1 MATIALGTFTVTGP
15 IQRTYIQL
23 RGGDVV
29 RVRATGEVNFGGGLL
44 GILAPVLPPDGDNHP
59 TPSHYPAPRLR
70 KNSLILGVHLHGGGT
85 VWHQGG
91 RTASFTVGNVG
102 PMHAR
107 FWFGANDATPDD
119 NSGGWAV
126 SIEIE
131 RPDSLS
137 SSAIQLRV
145 ARIELVQSIQ
155 RIDNSVPLVAGKQTL
170 VRVFVDSGRQAGSP
184 RVGPLGGSLSV
195 RWPDGRTDTASA
207 LNPPGGPTATVGHDR
222 NALDDS
228 VNFVLPIN
236 TTPGEASV
244 RVRTWVTGRAD
255 LPGSS
260 AVGELTARFVP
271 GPSLAILPLLISV
284 PSRSLPA
291 PSEAQARRV
300 LGAVEQ
306 RLPYAAGQ
314 FRVLPPVRVT
324 WQVPAGG
331 SFDWTLL
338 LYTVGAALSLP
349 TAGDPVRIGFIAMP
363 PGDRTAGIAMY
374 RPFILHRSAITTIGN
389 GFDFDAESCAHELG
403 HALGLNHAQCN
414 DPPVPWSAFL
424 PAAIEEP
431 AWNPLADRGPQM
443 ISTGSPEMMTYCGP
457 RWPSIRSWQYV
468 LNGRHV

>member
-324 WQVPAGG
+324 GRSRPE
-331 SFDWTLL
+331 
-338 LYTVGAALSLP
+338 GAS
-349 TAGDPVRIGFIAMP
+349 TGRCCS
-363 PGDRTAGIAMY
+363 T
-374 RPFILHRSAITTIGN
+374 RSARRCRCRPRVTRCGSGSSPCRQETERRGSRCT
-389 GFDFDAESCAHELG
+389 DRSSCT
-403 HALGLNHAQCN
+403 
-414 DPPVPWSAFL
+414 DRRSPPSA
-424 PAAIEEP
+424 
-431 AWNPLADRGPQM
+431 
-443 ISTGSPEMMTYCGP
+443 TGSTSTRRAVPTSWAMRSGSTTPSATTHRCRGARSCRRRSRSRP
-457 RWPSIRSWQYV
+457 GTPWPIA
-468 LNGRHV
+468 GRR